1 MKKSIFKTVLPLL
14 AVALVGV
21 VFATSCKKDK
31 NENKANELTVSD
43 ISFTPCNHHGS
54 EDKGFYN
61 PDSVAVSYSNGTVY
75 VTHYNLGV
83 NCGWQDIEVQC
94 RQSHDTIFVE
104 EIEVTPVQADCECE
118 TDNSFSINNVKGQ
131 RTMVFE
137 SCHPVICQT
146 YNFQ

>member
-61 PDSVAVSYSNGTVY
+61 LDSVAVSYSNGTVY

-94 RQSHDTIFVE
+94 RQSHDTIFVK
-104 EIEVTPVQADCECE
+104 EIEVTPVQADCMCE
-118 TDNSFSINNVKGQ
+118 TNNSFSINNVKGQ

>member
-1 MKKSIFKTVLPLL
+1 MKNSIFKTVLPLL
-14 AVALVGV
+14 ALALVGV

-54 EDKGFYN
+54 EDKGPYN

-75 VTHYNLGV
+75 VTHYNLSV
-83 NCGWQDIEVQC
+83 NCGWQDVEVRC

>member
-14 AVALVGV
+14 AVALLGV

-43 ISFTPCNHHGS
+43 ISFTPCNHGS
-54 EDKGFYN
+54 YDKGPYN

-75 VTHYNLGV
+75 VTHYNLWV
-83 NCGWQDIEVQC
+83 NCGWQDIEVRC
-94 RQSHDTIFVE
+94 RQSHDTIFVK

-118 TDNSFSINNVKGQ
+118 TNNSFSINNVKGQ